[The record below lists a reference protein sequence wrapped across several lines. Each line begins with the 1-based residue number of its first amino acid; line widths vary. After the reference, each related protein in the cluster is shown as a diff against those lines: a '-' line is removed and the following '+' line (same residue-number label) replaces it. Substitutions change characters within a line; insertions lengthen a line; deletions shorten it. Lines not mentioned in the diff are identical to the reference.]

1 MGKVKH
7 ILLDKGNLLFSIPP
21 ETTVF
26 EALDIM
32 VKKNIGALV
41 VTENGKL
48 KGIFTERD
56 YARKVILKGKSSKD
70 THVAEIMD
78 YHPTVTPDT
87 TVEECMNLMNEKNMR
102 HLPVLEGDKLVG
114 LVSIGDVVKYI
125 IDEQKYI
132 IEHLANYISDTK

>member
-7 ILLDKGNLLFSIPP
+7 ILLDKGNMVFSIPP
-21 ETTVF
+21 DTTVF

-32 VKKNIGALV
+32 VQKNIGALM
-41 VTENGKL
+41 VTANGKL

-56 YARKVILKGKSSKD
+56 YARKVVLKGKSSKD
-70 THVAEIMD
+70 TSVGEIMD

-87 TVEECMNLMNEKNMR
+87 TVDECMNIMHEKNMR
-102 HLPVLEGDKLVG
+102 HLPVLDGDNLVG

-132 IEHLANYISDTK
+132 IDHLANYISDTK

>member
-7 ILLDKGNLLFSIPP
+7 ILSDKGSFLFTITP

-26 EALDIM
+26 EALDLM
-32 VKKNIGALV
+32 VEKNIGALIV
-41 VTENGKL
+41 AENGKL

-56 YARKVILKGKSSKD
+56 YARKVILKGRSSKD

-102 HLPVLEGDKLVG
+102 HLPVLDGDKLVG
-114 LVSIGDVVKYI
+114 LVSIGDVVKFI

-132 IEHLANYISDTK
+132 IQSLENYISDSK

>member
-7 ILLDKGNLLFSIPP
+7 ILSDKGSFLFTITP

-26 EALDIM
+26 EALDLM
-32 VKKNIGALV
+32 VEKNIGALIV
-41 VTENGKL
+41 AENGKL

-56 YARKVILKGKSSKD
+56 YARKVILKGRSSKD

-87 TVEECMNLMNEKNMR
+87 TVEECMNVMNEKNMR

-132 IEHLANYISDTK
+132 IEHMANYISNTK

>member
-56 YARKVILKGKSSKD
+56 YARKGD
-70 THVAEIMD
+70 PEREIFKRYPRRRD
-78 YHPTVTPDT
+78 HG
-87 TVEECMNLMNEKNMR
+87 
-102 HLPVLEGDKLVG
+102 LPPYCHALIQL
-114 LVSIGDVVKYI
+114 
-125 IDEQKYI
+125 
-132 IEHLANYISDTK
+132 